1 MNAKFKMPKFGRQ
14 LTSDSMWKELFL
26 TTLATTISI
35 VLTFGTATW
44 IEHWQKVKNRRQTT
58 MMVLS
63 DIYVFE
69 KQLERYDS
77 VYVSKWKDDLMELQS
92 LSHDSIINLTDEDQ
106 EKYWN
111 ALATPVMLPRDK
123 TAENIFT
130 SDVST
135 WREVGNFRFIKLVS
149 FIYTYLNDIVKN
161 FDVQI
166 ERKTNNYQAF
176 ITDASQSQVS
186 NAELLIKYTEQK
198 EVQHFMLDF
207 CRGYHPYYQSSIKYL
222 DGYLKRCME
231 MMNVSEEDLKEF
243 MDNNL

>member
-1 MNAKFKMPKFGRQ
+1 MNTKFKLPKFGRN
-14 LTSDSMWKELFL
+14 LTGGNMLKELLL

-35 VLTFGTATW
+35 VLTFGTAAW
-44 IEHWQKVKNRRQTT
+44 IEHRQKEKNRKQTT
-58 MMVLS
+58 MMVLC

-69 KQLERYDS
+69 KQLEQYDS
-77 VYVSKWKDDLMELQS
+77 VYVSNWKDALEKLQT
-92 LSHDSIINLTDEDQ
+92 LSHDSIMNLTDEDQ
-106 EKYWN
+106 EKCWN
-111 ALATPVMLPRDK
+111 ALATPLMLPHDK

-149 FIYTYLNDIVKN
+149 FIYTYINDIVRN

-176 ITDASQSQVS
+176 TTDASQSKMS
-186 NAELLIKYTEQK
+186 NAELLIKFIEQK

-207 CRGYHPYYQSSIKYL
+207 SKGYHPYFQSSIKYL
-222 DGYLKRCME
+222 DAYLKQCME

-243 MDNNL
+243 IDNNL